1 MVNVTDHSTEETD
14 VFIYR
19 PLCHPLTGE
28 REREREREM
37 CHVKEKIHAENEFYQ
52 EIRSSLRALIIEDSK
67 NQMLNNFKII
77 LLYFVFFD

>member
-1 MVNVTDHSTEETD
+1 MPPINRGEK
-14 VFIYR
+14 
-19 PLCHPLTGE
+19 E
-28 REREREREM
+28 REKEM